1 MTNPADIGT
10 KAFGGKRVNV
20 LLFLMGFTHD
30 SGELGK
36 EEFEAERMKQ
46 DQKKRLQEV
55 IRRMVFLEEGASEKS
70 TQSNQLAKRLLR
82 LTMTA
87 LLADSALS
95 LAGIAWEKGDR
106 M

>member
-1 MTNPADIGT
+1 M
-10 KAFGGKRVNV
+10 NV